1 MEMQDLGFILNQIDN
16 GVLALPR
23 FQRGYVWRRS
33 DVSDLM
39 LSLYKGYPVG
49 HFLVWDTQATGEM
62 IRGEKQFA
70 AGMHRLLLDGQQRVT
85 SLYGIIRGKKP
96 KFSDGDEKAFR
107 DLYFNVEEE
116 TFEFHSSKMKN
127 DDQWISVTALMK
139 AEDGVFAYVH
149 RFELEKQV
157 EYGKRLH
164 RITSLLKRSF
174 FVETVSSVD
183 KTLDDV
189 VDIFNR
195 VNSGGTKLT
204 DGDLALAKIS
214 AKYPDAREEMQKRL
228 TKWRNHGYWFS
239 MDWLLRCVNAI
250 VTGQSKFQF
259 IADVSAEEF
268 QAGLLQAEK
277 HIDYVLTLIRT
288 QLGLVD
294 SSVLR
299 SHNSFPA
306 MIRFLA
312 KEQAFPSDKTLH
324 KLLYWYI
331 ATLMWGFFSTS
342 VESRVRQTLTDV
354 DDNYD
359 AIGALIDRLKTTGI
373 SLRVTPQVFDAA
385 EARSRIFPILY
396 MLTRVNDVPDFC
408 SGLPLSKSHPGLM
421 GDLERHHIFPKA
433 FLKDNGYPN
442 RYQRNALANFTWL
455 TKPCNTQIG
464 PTAPEEYFPH
474 YEAEHPGVLAA
485 HWIPMDERLWK
496 VENYSEFLA
505 ERRELLAKAAN
516 DFLDKLLLG
525 AIDKPAPSQLAMPP
539 ADRTRPISIDS
550 VEEEAVLKEVMNW
563 MESRELPRG
572 EFGKELVDSN
582 GNLAATLDLAWPEG
596 IQRELS
602 DKVALLIDEESKT
615 IETAS
620 QFGYRCYSTVGEF
633 KSYIL
638 RHILGEPA

>member
-1 MEMQDLGFILNQIDN
+1 MEMQNLDFILNQIDN

-33 DVSDLM
+33 DVSELM

-62 IRGEKQFA
+62 IRGDIRLT

-107 DLYFNVEEE
+107 HLYFNVAEEA
-116 TFEFHSSKMKN
+116 FEFYSSKMKHEPL
-127 DDQWISVTALMK
+127 WISVTEIMQPEASMF
-139 AEDGVFAYVH
+139 EFAD
-149 RFELEKQV
+149 RFEKENRNT
-157 EYGKRLH
+157 YGA
-164 RITSLLKRSF
+164 RIERIIKIKGRPF
-174 FVETVSSVD
+174 FVETISSAD

-189 VDIFNR
+189 VDIFNK

-214 AKYPDAREEMQKRL
+214 AKYPDAREDLQKRL
-228 TKWRNHGYWFS
+228 TKWQGHGYWFS

-250 VTGQSKFQF
+250 VTGQSMFQF
-259 IADVSAEEF
+259 IADVSAEDF
-268 QAGLLQAEK
+268 QAGLAQAEK
-277 HIDYVLTLIRT
+277 HIDFVLTLIQT

-312 KEQAFPSDKTLH
+312 KEQAFPSGKTLN

-342 VESRVRQTLTDV
+342 VDSRVRQTLTDV
-354 DDNYD
+354 DENDD
-359 AIGALIDRLKTTGI
+359 AIGALIERLKATGTN
-373 SLRVTPQVFDAA
+373 LRVTPQVFDAA
-385 EARSRIFPILY
+385 EARSRVFPILY

-408 SGLPLSKSHPGLM
+408 SGLPLSKTNPGLM
-421 GDLERHHIFPKA
+421 GEMERHHIFPNA
-433 FLKDNGYPN
+433 FLRDNGYPN

-455 TKPCNTQIG
+455 TKPCNTKIG
-464 PTAPEEYFPH
+464 AKPPEDYFP
-474 YEAEHPGVLAA
+474 YCEAKHPGVLAA

-505 ERRELLAKAAN
+505 ERRELLANAAN

-525 AIDKPAPSQLAMPP
+525 AIDKPSQSEFAIAPVE
-539 ADRTRPISIDS
+539 RTRPVSIDS
-550 VEEEAVLKEVMNW
+550 DEEEAVLKEVMHW

-582 GNLAATLDLAWPEG
+582 GNLVATLDLAWPEG
-596 IQRELS
+596 IQQELS
-602 DKVALLIDEESKT
+602 DKVALLIDEEAKT
-615 IETAS
+615 IVTAS
-620 QFGYRCYSTVGEF
+620 QFGYRCYATAEEF
-633 KSYIL
+633 KNYIQ
-638 RHILGEPA
+638 HEIQTA

>member
-1 MEMQDLGFILNQIDN
+1 MEMQNLDYILNQIDN

-33 DVSDLM
+33 DVSELM

-49 HFLVWDTQATGEM
+49 HFLVWDTHATGEM
-62 IRGEKQFA
+62 IRGDNQQA
-70 AGMHRLLLDGQQRVT
+70 AGMQRLLLDGQQRVT
-85 SLYGIIRGKKP
+85 SLYGIIRGEKP
-96 KFSDGDEKAFR
+96 KFSDGDEKAFK
-107 DLYFNVEEE
+107 DLWFNVEEE
-116 TFEFHSSKMKN
+116 LFEFKSSKMTN
-127 DDQWISVTALMK
+127 DPLWISVTELMQAK
-139 AEDGVFAYVH
+139 MGEHAFLDGFAAEK
-149 RFELEKQV
+149 RQ
-157 EYGKRLH
+157 EYGWRLAI
-164 RITSLLKRSF
+164 ITKLKGRQF
-174 FVETVSSVD
+174 FVETVTSAD

-214 AKYPDAREEMQKRL
+214 ANYPDAREELQKRL
-228 TKWRNHGYWFS
+228 TKWQGYGYWFS

-250 VTGQSKFQF
+250 VKGQSKFQF

-268 QAGLLQAEK
+268 QAGLSQAEK

-288 QLGLVD
+288 RLGLVD

-312 KEQAFPSDKTLH
+312 KEQAFPSDKMLD

-331 ATLMWGFFSTS
+331 ATLMWGFYSTS
-342 VESRVRQTLTDV
+342 IESRVRQTLTDV
-354 DDNYD
+354 DDNDD
-359 AIGALIDRLKTTGI
+359 AVGALIERLEAIGI
-373 SLRVTPQVFDAA
+373 NLRASPQVFDAA

-408 SGLPLSKSHPGLM
+408 SGLPLSKSNPGLM
-421 GDLERHHIFPKA
+421 GDLERHHIFPSA
-433 FLKDNGYPN
+433 FLRDNGYPN

-455 TKPCNTQIG
+455 TNPCNKEIG
-464 PTAPEEYFPH
+464 ATPPAEYFPR
-474 YEAEHPGVLAA
+474 YESKHPGVLAA
-485 HWIPMDERLWK
+485 HWIPMDESLWQ
-496 VENYSEFLA
+496 VENYMEFLA
-505 ERRELLAKAAN
+505 ERRKLLAKAAN

-525 AIDKPAPSQLAMPP
+525 AIDKPAQSKLPIAPT
-539 ADRTRPISIDS
+539 DRTRPISIDS
-550 VEEEAVLKEVMNW
+550 DEEEAVLKEVMHW

-572 EFGKELVDSN
+572 EFGKELVGSD
-582 GNLAATLDLAWPEG
+582 GNLVATLDLAWPEG

-602 DKVALLIDEESKT
+602 EKVALLIDEEADT
-615 IETAS
+615 ILTAS
-620 QFGYRCYSTVGEF
+620 QFGYRCYSSIEDF
-633 KSYIL
+633 KQYVLHEIQY
-638 RHILGEPA
+638 A

>member
-1 MEMQDLGFILNQIDN
+1 MEMQNLDFILNQIDN

-33 DVSDLM
+33 DVSELM

-49 HFLVWDTQATGEM
+49 HFLVWDTYVSEQDT
-62 IRGEKQFA
+62 RGA
-70 AGMHRLLLDGQQRVT
+70 NYSASGMNKLLLDGQQRVT

-96 KFSDGDEKAFR
+96 DFSDGDEKAFR

-116 TFEFHSSKMKN
+116 TFEFYSSKMKH
-127 DDQWISVTALMK
+127 DPLWIAVTELMHPE
-139 AEDGVFAYVH
+139 ASMFEFAD
-149 RFELEKQV
+149 RFERENRNK
-157 EYGKRLH
+157 YGA
-164 RITSLLKRSF
+164 RIERIIKIKGRQF
-174 FVETVSSVD
+174 FVETVSSID

-214 AKYPDAREEMQKRL
+214 AKYPDAREQMQKRL
-228 TKWRNHGYWFS
+228 TRWQRHGYWFS
-239 MDWLLRCVNAI
+239 MDWLLRCVNAT

-268 QAGLLQAEK
+268 RGGLSRAEK
-277 HIDYVLTLIRT
+277 HIDFVLTLIHAK
-288 QLGLVD
+288 LGLVD

-306 MIRFLA
+306 MIRYLQ
-312 KEQAFPSDKTLH
+312 KEQSWPTDTMLNR
-324 KLLYWYI
+324 LLYWYI

-342 VESRVRQTLTDV
+342 VDTRVRQTLTDV
-354 DDNYD
+354 DDNDD
-359 AIGALIDRLKTTGI
+359 AVGALIERLKSTGLD
-373 SLRVTPQVFDAA
+373 LRVTPQVFDAA

-421 GDLERHHIFPKA
+421 GDLERHHIFPNA
-433 FLKDNGYPN
+433 FLRDNGYPN

-455 TKPCNTQIG
+455 TKPCNKEISAT
-464 PTAPEEYFPH
+464 PPEEYFPR
-474 YEAEHPGVLAA
+474 YNDKHPGILEK
-485 HWIPMDERLWK
+485 HWIPMDKRLWK
-496 VENYSEFLA
+496 VENYQDFLA
-505 ERRELLAKAAN
+505 ERRVRLAQAAN

-525 AIDKPAPSQLAMPP
+525 TIGEAAQSKLEIAP

-550 VEEEAVLKEVMNW
+550 DEEEAVLKEVMQW
-563 MESRELPRG
+563 MESQELPRG
-572 EFGKELVDSN
+572 EFGKELVDSD
-582 GNLAATLDLAWPEG
+582 GNLVATLDLAWPEG

-602 DKVALLIDEESKT
+602 ERVALLIDEESD
-615 IETAS
+615 IILTAS
-620 QFGYRCYSTVGEF
+620 QFGYRCYSSIEDF
-633 KSYIL
+633 KQYVQHEIQY
-638 RHILGEPA
+638 A